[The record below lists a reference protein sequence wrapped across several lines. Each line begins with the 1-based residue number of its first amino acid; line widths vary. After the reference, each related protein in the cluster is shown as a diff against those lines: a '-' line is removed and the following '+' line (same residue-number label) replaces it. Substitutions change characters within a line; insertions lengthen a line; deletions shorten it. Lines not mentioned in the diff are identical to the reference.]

1 MYVKSVQQFRES
13 LAKMKIDAHRP
24 PEGEAENEVK
34 PQQKQHGEAR
44 VFVLWKQSFLLNKK
58 KEIRMID
65 LLLQPNQPQRSTVL
79 LANNW

>member
-58 KEIRMID
+58 NRD
-65 LLLQPNQPQRSTVL
+65 SHDRSVVAAKST
-79 LANNW
+79 ATINGFACQ